1 LTTDWRAKVADLGLS
16 REIVSH
22 KAGHYTVCG
31 TPCWV
36 APEIFRGE
44 NYGWQVDVYSF
55 AVVVWEILAGKRN
68 SSIASCQNPLNVVNL
83 RNCCMCILF
92 LFFAI
97 CFLFVAPH

>member
-1 LTTDWRAKVADLGLS
+1 MKSENVLLTTDWRAKVADLGLS

-68 SSIASCQNPLNVVNL
+68 PL
-83 RNCCMCILF
+83 RRAKPIECCKLTQLQLYLYLYLF
-92 LFFAI
+92 I
-97 CFLFVAPH
+97 Q